1 MKAIW
6 NLGFRPF
13 FLLGSAWGA
22 LQIFI
27 WVTFQ
32 AGWLPSIPY
41 HDSIVWHVH
50 EMIFG
55 FATAI
60 MAGFVLTASQNW
72 SGKPGVQGSKLILL
86 VALWSSARILSI
98 IWEQQ
103 PLLFAITDLAFFP
116 LLAYFLKPY
125 LWQESQKHNKI
136 FFPLFL
142 VLVGTNLTI
151 HLNALGITNLET
163 RPALFGCVFIFIIM
177 ISLIGGR
184 VLPFFT
190 TNVIPDA
197 KPVKNIWIEKLHL
210 ISLAFTGALVMFM
223 EFSIVTAVV
232 ALITGIIHSIRFFLW
247 QPWKSFRVPI
257 LLILYLGYIWIPIG
271 LVLRACASM
280 GWIASSPSTH
290 AFTSGAIG
298 IMIYG
303 MITRVSLG
311 HTGRKIHA
319 TPIIILGYVFIFA
332 SSVIRVFGPLAF
344 PAHNLSFIETSGW
357 LWFGAFTI
365 FTIVYA
371 PILCKPREDGKP
383 G

>member
-13 FLLGSAWGA
+13 FLLGSVWGV
-22 LQIFI
+22 LQIAI
-27 WVTFQ
+27 WVIFQ

-41 HDSIVWHVH
+41 HDPVVWHVH

-72 SGKPGVQGSKLILL
+72 SGKPGVQGSNLILL
-86 VALWSSARILSI
+86 VVLWSSARILSI
-98 IWEQQ
+98 IWEAQ

-125 LWQESQKHNKI
+125 LWQESQKRNKI
-136 FFPLFL
+136 FFLLFL
-142 VLVGTNLTI
+142 VLAGTNLTI
-151 HLNALGITNLET
+151 HLNALGFTNLET

-184 VLPFFT
+184 VIPFFT
-190 TNVIPDA
+190 TNVIANA
-197 KPVKNIWIEKLHL
+197 KPAQNMWIEKLHL
-210 ISLAFTGALVMFM
+210 ISLAITAGLVMFW
-223 EFSIVTAVV
+223 EFSIITAVA
-232 ALITGIIHSIRFFLW
+232 ALLTGIIQSIRYFLW
-247 QPWKSFRVPI
+247 QPWKSIKVPI

-271 LVLRACASM
+271 LFLRACASM
-280 GWIASSPSTH
+280 EWISSSPSTH

-319 TPIIILGYVFIFA
+319 TSIIILSYVFILA
-332 SSVIRVFGPLAF
+332 SSLIRVFGPLAL
-344 PAHNLSFIETSGW
+344 PEHNLSFIEISGW

>member
-41 HDSIVWHVH
+41 HDPIVWHAH

-60 MAGFVLTASQNW
+60 MTGFVLTASQNW

-116 LLAYFLKPY
+116 LLAFFLKPY
-125 LWQESQKHNKI
+125 LWQESQKRNKI

-151 HLNALGITNLET
+151 HLNALGFTNLQT

-184 VLPFFT
+184 VIPFFT
-190 TNVIPDA
+190 TNVIADA
-197 KPVKNIWIEKLHL
+197 KPSQNIWIEKLHL
-210 ISLAFTGALVMFM
+210 ISLAVTGALVMFW
-223 EFSIVTAVV
+223 EFSIITAVV
-232 ALITGIIHSIRFFLW
+232 ALLTGIIQSIRYFLW

-271 LVLRACASM
+271 LFLRVFASM
-280 GWIASSPSTH
+280 GWISSSPSTH

-303 MITRVSLG
+303 MITRVALG
-311 HTGRKIHA
+311 HSGRKIHA

-332 SSVIRVFGPLAF
+332 SSVIRVFGPLVF

-357 LWFGAFTI
+357 LWMGAFTI
-365 FTIVYA
+365 YVFIYA
-371 PILCKPREDGKP
+371 PILCKPRVDGKP

>member
-13 FLLGSAWGA
+13 FLLGSVWGV
-22 LQIFI
+22 LQIAI
-27 WVTFQ
+27 WVIFQ

-41 HDSIVWHVH
+41 HDPVVWHVH

-72 SGKPGVQGSKLILL
+72 SGKPGVQGSNLILL
-86 VALWSSARILSI
+86 VVLWSSARILSI
-98 IWEQQ
+98 IWEAQ

-125 LWQESQKHNKI
+125 LWQESQKRNKI
-136 FFPLFL
+136 FFLLFL
-142 VLVGTNLTI
+142 VLAGTNLTI
-151 HLNALGITNLET
+151 HLNALGFTNLET

-184 VLPFFT
+184 VIPFFT
-190 TNVIPDA
+190 TNVIANA
-197 KPVKNIWIEKLHL
+197 KPAQNMWIEKLHL
-210 ISLAFTGALVMFM
+210 ISLAITAASGDVLGVFHHHCSCGTPNRHYSKYSIFFM
-223 EFSIVTAVV
+223 ATLEINKGSDSA
-232 ALITGIIHSIRFFLW
+232 HSIFRLHLDSNWTFFKSLRVHGVDFI
-247 QPWKSFRVPI
+247 KSFHSRIYFRSDWNHDLWNDHPCLPRTYWKKNSRNI
-257 LLILYLGYIWIPIG
+257 HHYIG
-271 LVLRACASM
+271 LRIHLRFIRDSCI
-280 GWIASSPSTH
+280 W
-290 AFTSGAIG
+290 AFG
-298 IMIYG
+298 
-303 MITRVSLG
+303 
-311 HTGRKIHA
+311 
-319 TPIIILGYVFIFA
+319 
-332 SSVIRVFGPLAF
+332 F
-344 PAHNLSFIETSGW
+344 PEHNLSLLKFQDGCG
-357 LWFGAFTI
+357 LGAFTI